1 MEINNPTTI
10 LPGIITMVSEYS
22 DSSLDVLN
30 ENEKQPVIY
39 YFNDL
44 VTRLMRDESIDEVM
58 LIKLANKYG
67 VSETRVPEIA
77 NYLSN
82 WGRD

>member
-1 MEINNPTTI
+1 
-10 LPGIITMVSEYS
+10 MVSEYS
-22 DSSLDVLN
+22 DSSSDSLN
-30 ENEKQPVIY
+30 ENDRQPVIY

-44 VTRLMRDESIDEVM
+44 VTRLMRDESIDDVM

-67 VSETRVPEIA
+67 VSETRVSEIA

>member
-1 MEINNPTTI
+1 MGINKPTTI

-22 DSSLDVLN
+22 DSSLDVL
-30 ENEKQPVIY
+30 NEKQPVIY

>member
-1 MEINNPTTI
+1 
-10 LPGIITMVSEYS
+10 
-22 DSSLDVLN
+22 
-30 ENEKQPVIY
+30 
-39 YFNDL
+39 
-44 VTRLMRDESIDEVM
+44 MRDESIDDVM

-67 VSETRVPEIA
+67 VSETRVSEIA

>member
-1 MEINNPTTI
+1 
-10 LPGIITMVSEYS
+10 MVSEYS
-22 DSSLDVLN
+22 DSSLNFLN

-44 VTRLMRDESIDEVM
+44 VTRLMRDESIDDVM

-67 VSETRVPEIA
+67 VSETRVHEIA